1 MSNPVLLKVT
11 RKGQITLPKKYRDML
26 NIEEG
31 DIIYALLEGNKIVL
45 MKPGIPE
52 PGEPVGGEEYK
63 KLILRLEEE
72 RKKWS

>member
-1 MSNPVLLKVT
+1 VSNSVLLKVT

-52 PGEPVGGEEYK
+52 PGEPIGEEEYK
-63 KLILRLEEE
+63 KLISHLEEE

>member
-1 MSNPVLLKVT
+1 MLKVT
-11 RKGQITLPKKYRDML
+11 RKGQITIPKKYRDML

-52 PGEPVGGEEYK
+52 PGEPVGEKEYK
-63 KLILRLEEE
+63 KLILNLEEE

>member
-1 MSNPVLLKVT
+1 VSNSVLLKVT

-52 PGEPVGGEEYK
+52 PGEPVGEEEYK
-63 KLILRLEEE
+63 KLILHLEEE

>member
-1 MSNPVLLKVT
+1 MSDSVLVKVT
-11 RKGQITLPKKYRDML
+11 RKGQITLPKKYRDVL

-31 DIIYALLEGNKIVL
+31 DIIYAHLEGNKIVL

-52 PGEPVGGEEYK
+52 PGEPIGEEEYK

-72 RKKWS
+72 RKKWL

>member
-1 MSNPVLLKVT
+1 MSNSVLLKVT
-11 RKGQITLPKKYRDML
+11 RKGQITLPKRYRDML
-26 NIEEG
+26 NIEGG

-45 MKPGIPE
+45 MKLSIPE
-52 PGEPVGGEEYK
+52 PGEPIGEEEYK

>member
-1 MSNPVLLKVT
+1 VSNSVLLKVT
-11 RKGQITLPKKYRDML
+11 RKGQITIPKKYRDML

-31 DIIYALLEGNKIVL
+31 NIIYALLEGNKIVL

-52 PGEPVGGEEYK
+52 PGEPVGEEEYK
-63 KLILRLEEE
+63 KLILNLEEE